1 VEVELLEPTP
11 LEESIKNLTKI
22 LCEHLVDVQ
31 FRTTAGSKAL
41 FKLSMED
48 KTLADLCQ
56 FKLTN
61 IFEDYASHQEQLQLT
76 ENLKERARK

>member
-1 VEVELLEPTP
+1 MEVELLEPTP
-11 LEESIKNLTKI
+11 LEESIKNLTGI

-31 FRTTAGSKAL
+31 FRTRVGSKAL

-48 KTLADLCQ
+48 KTLVDLCR

-61 IFEDYASHQEQLQLT
+61 IFEDQASHQEQLQLT
-76 ENLKERARK
+76 ENLKEQMRK

>member
-11 LEESIKNLTKI
+11 LAESTKNITKI
-22 LCEHLVDVQ
+22 LSDHLVDVH
-31 FRTTAGSKAL
+31 FRTKSGSKAL

-48 KTLADLCQ
+48 KTLLDLCQ

-61 IFEDYASHQEQLQLT
+61 VFEDDASHQEQLQLT
-76 ENLKERARK
+76 E